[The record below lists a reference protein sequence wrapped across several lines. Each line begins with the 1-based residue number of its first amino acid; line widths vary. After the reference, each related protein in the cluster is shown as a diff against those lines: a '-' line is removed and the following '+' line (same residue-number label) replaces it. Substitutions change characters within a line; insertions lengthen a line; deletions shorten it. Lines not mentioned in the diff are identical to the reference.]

1 MNTLGGTD
9 GFDKRAGKSGNS
21 GFGTGRVKI
30 TRKILARVG
39 ENE

>member
-1 MNTLGGTD
+1 MNSLGGAG
-9 GFDKRAGKSGNS
+9 GFDKRAGKSGNR
-21 GFGTGRVKI
+21 GLGTGRVKM